1 MSAILKFRRAAVVPS
16 LFVAEPFYD
25 QTLET
30 LRIGTAISGSSVE
43 YITLIKLN
51 DQNIGSLDLTGD
63 VTASSFHVSGGNGE
77 GVLLDDGTVIPS
89 ASLQTFLPD
98 GLVSGSSQVTSSLDT
113 RYELQGTGIVS
124 SSDQISSS
132 FELRGSGIVS
142 GSTQLTSSFDSRYEL
157 QGSGI
162 VSSSDQVSSSF
173 ELRGSGIVSGS
184 TQLTSSLDTRYE
196 LRGIGIVSGSS
207 QIDLTQVTNYV
218 SGIKTRL
225 DAETVI
231 SSSSQLTSSFVQKSG
246 DTVNGDIIIAGNLTV
261 NGNTTYISSS
271 VLDIGDNIINLNF
284 GGSAV
289 FGGIYVRDVTPAST
303 VSGSLLWDGTNDYWI
318 AGISGSESKILLANG
333 DGVVSGSSQ
342 ITFNGL
348 SGLPSGLVS
357 GSSQID
363 LTQTTNYVSGIKTR
377 LDVETVVSGS
387 SQIDLTQVTNYISG
401 IKTRLDAEQ
410 VYSGSLNIVDDTS
423 PQLGGN
429 LDMNTNDII
438 GTGNILI
445 TGSIEATGEIEAFA
459 ASDERL
465 KLEMRPI
472 ENPLEKLEKIT
483 GYTYKWDEEKQEF
496 HKGED
501 VGVSA
506 QEIKEILPPLVRTN
520 DNGYLAV
527 KYEKIVALLIESNK
541 ALHNE
546 VKELKKRM
554 DDYDADNTAIKGRE

>member
-1 MSAILKFRRAAVVPS
+1 
-16 LFVAEPFYD
+16 
-25 QTLET
+25 
-30 LRIGTAISGSSVE
+30 
-43 YITLIKLN
+43 
-51 DQNIGSLDLTGD
+51 
-63 VTASSFHVSGGNGE
+63 VTASSFHVSGGIGE

-89 ASLQTFLPD
+89 ASLQTFLPA
-98 GLVSGSSQVTSSLDT
+98 GIVSGSSQ
-113 RYELQGTGIVS
+113 
-124 SSDQISSS
+124 
-132 FELRGSGIVS
+132 
-142 GSTQLTSSFDSRYEL
+142 LTSSYDNRYEL

-173 ELRGSGIVSGS
+173 ELRGSGIISSSEQLPDGLVSGS
-184 TQLTSSLDTRYE
+184 SQLTSSYDIRYT
-196 LRGIGIVSGSS
+196 LSGSVQPLPDGLVSGSS
-207 QIDLTQVTNYV
+207 QIDLTQTTNYI

-225 DAETVI
+225 DAEAVI
-231 SSSSQLTSSFVQKSG
+231 SGSSQLTSSFVQKSG